1 MKIEQINV
9 FEIVK
14 DLLNL
19 SQKMFVLLSEIKKS
33 TNNIPKLKVG
43 KELKVFNNV
52 RKPVAQNW

>member
-14 DLLNL
+14 NLLNL

-33 TNNIPKLKVG
+33 TNNIAKLKVG
-43 KELKVFNNV
+43 KELKVLNNV